1 MTYIN
6 FAYLCGCLYEIY
18 RDLKGF
24 VSLNTTINV
33 HIIAAFIYIVR
44 IPFGPFKLAYPFF
57 NYMRNL

>member
-1 MTYIN
+1 MTYAHH
-6 FAYLCGCLYEIY
+6 FGCLDEIY
-18 RDLKGF
+18 RDSKGF